1 MSNTKKSKKNPLEK
15 LEIQI
20 ENTEKSLDAIDK
32 INREEQER
40 IQEIEAKIEAEK
52 KRLKDVEKK
61 AKKIKK
67 DLKEQLKTQGKSGK
81 HFDDMIEDYIYFVKL
96 KEDLQN
102 DIEVNGL
109 RVETKTGNGYIT
121 EKDNK
126 SVDHL
131 IKVNGQMLKILQDLE
146 LKSSEEGE
154 GDDLL

>member
-1 MSNTKKSKKNPLEK
+1 MSNAKKSKKTPLKK

-20 ENTEKSLDAIDK
+20 ENTEKSLNVIDK
-32 INREEQER
+32 INEEEKQR
-40 IQEIEAKIEAEK
+40 IQQIEAKIEAEK
-52 KRLKDVEKK
+52 KRLKKVEKK
-61 AKKIKK
+61 AKNIKN
-67 DLKEQLKTQGKSGK
+67 DLKNQLKTQGKSGK

-109 RVETKTGNGYIT
+109 RVETKTGNGYTT

-146 LKSSEEGE
+146 LKSPEEGE
-154 GDDLL
+154 GDDLV